1 MNKKITATLSSLAL
15 AAGAVAL
22 GAVPAQA
29 ADTCKSGSVCYVH
42 DGSLRAE
49 VAPGVNPRVQ
59 FDKIINNSS
68 KSIQVSWGGWG
79 ESNMFEGYIEAKAAV
94 TVVGA
99 RSTIELPQYTDA
111 TGIEWVRV
119 VR

>member
-1 MNKKITATLSSLAL
+1 MNRKIAATLSTLAL
-15 AAGAVAL
+15 AAGTVAL

-29 ADTCKSGSVCYVH
+29 VDTCKTGSVCYVH

-49 VAPGVNPRVQ
+49 VAPGVNPGVQ

-68 KSIQVSWGGWG
+68 KNIQVSWGGWG
-79 ESNMFEGYIEAKAAV
+79 ESNMFEGYMEAKGG
-94 TVVGA
+94 TEFVGA
-99 RSTIELPQYTDA
+99 RSTIELPRYTDA
-111 TGIEWVRV
+111 TGIQSVRV